1 MPVTKDKIL
10 AALRFV
16 RDDSNKDI
24 VGMGMVKSVAVD
36 GRDVTIQVEMSTPT
50 SEAREGLKAAI
61 EDVISTKVKDLG
73 HLIRV
78 HLGPIA

>member
-24 VGMGMVKSVAVD
+24 VGMGMVKSVAVE
-36 GRDVTIQVEMSTPT
+36 GRDVTIHAHQRGSRG
-50 SEAREGLKAAI
+50 AEG
-61 EDVISTKVKDLG
+61 G
-73 HLIRV
+73 H
-78 HLGPIA
+78 